1 MQLKRATDILLRIF
15 VYLASHPDED
25 HVSIH
30 DLSEALNWNKNLVIK
45 VAHLAVQQGYL
56 KAVRGRTGGVS
67 LAKPA
72 REYRV
77 GDIVR
82 LTEVNEELVECDEPR
97 CPFLNGGCRLRG
109 VLANAREAF
118 YRELNAVTLDQIVTS
133 SGAILLSKQKKIRVV
148 LPKAER

>member
-1 MQLKRATDILLRIF
+1 MQLKRSTDILLRILM
-15 VYLASHPDED
+15 YLASHPQVD
-25 HVSIH
+25 HISIH

-97 CPFLNGGCRLRG
+97 CPLLNGGCRLRG
-109 VLANAREAF
+109 VLFNAREAF
-118 YRELNAVTLDQIVTS
+118 YKELDGVTLDQIAVFPMDKIAT
-133 SGAILLSKQKKIRVV
+133 IRVV
-148 LPKAER
+148 SD

>member
-15 VYLASHPDED
+15 VYLASHPDEY

-97 CPFLNGGCRLRG
+97 CPLLNGGCRLRG
-109 VLANAREAF
+109 VLFNAREAF
-118 YRELNAVTLDQIVTS
+118 YKELDGVTLDQIAVFPMDKIAT
-133 SGAILLSKQKKIRVV
+133 IRVV
-148 LPKAER
+148 SD

>member
-82 LTEVNEELVECDEPR
+82 LTEVNEELVECDNPSGLRLIRKLDSNENIPNEI
-97 CPFLNGGCRLRG
+97 NGLVGD
-109 VLANAREAF
+109 VHMESF
-118 YRELNAVTLDQIVTS
+118 
-133 SGAILLSKQKKIRVV
+133 
-148 LPKAER
+148 

>member
-1 MQLKRATDILLRIF
+1 M
-15 VYLASHPDED
+15 
-25 HVSIH
+25 
-30 DLSEALNWNKNLVIK
+30 SEALNWNKNLVIK

-97 CPFLNGGCRLRG
+97 CPLLNGGCRLRG
-109 VLANAREAF
+109 VLFNAREAF
-118 YRELNAVTLDQIVTS
+118 YKELDGVTLDQIAVFPMDKIAT
-133 SGAILLSKQKKIRVV
+133 IRVV
-148 LPKAER
+148 SD

>member
-56 KAVRGRTGGVS
+56 KAVRGRTGVS

-77 GDIVR
+77 SDIVR

-97 CPFLNGGCRLRG
+97 CPLLNGGCRLRG
-109 VLANAREAF
+109 VLFNAREAF
-118 YRELNAVTLDQIVTS
+118 YKELDGVTLDQIAVFPMDKIAT
-133 SGAILLSKQKKIRVV
+133 IRVV
-148 LPKAER
+148 SD

>member
-15 VYLASHPDED
+15 VYLASHPDGD

-45 VAHLAVQQGYL
+45 VAHLAVQRGLL
-56 KAVRGRTGGVS
+56 KAVRGRTGGVV

-82 LTEVNEELVECDEPR
+82 LTEVNEEFVECDIPLSVSQRRLPLTRCSFQRPR
-97 CPFLNGGCRLRG
+97 SVFQGTRRG
-109 VLANAREAF
+109 DARSDRRQF
-118 YRELNAVTLDQIVTS
+118 RQDS
-133 SGAILLSKQKKIRVV
+133 
-148 LPKAER
+148 

>member
-25 HVSIH
+25 NVSIH

-97 CPFLNGGCRLRG
+97 CPLLNGGCRLRG
-109 VLANAREAF
+109 VLFNAREAF
-118 YRELNAVTLDQIVTS
+118 YKELDGVTLDQIAVFPMDKIAT
-133 SGAILLSKQKKIRVV
+133 IRVV
-148 LPKAER
+148 SD

>member
-15 VYLASHPDED
+15 VYLASHPDEV

-97 CPFLNGGCRLRG
+97 CPLLNGGCRLRG
-109 VLANAREAF
+109 VLFNAREAF
-118 YRELNAVTLDQIVTS
+118 YKELDGVTLDQIAVFPMDKIAT
-133 SGAILLSKQKKIRVV
+133 IRVV
-148 LPKAER
+148 SD

>member
-15 VYLASHPDED
+15 VYLASHPYED

-97 CPFLNGGCRLRG
+97 CPLLNGGCRLRG
-109 VLANAREAF
+109 VLFNAREAF
-118 YRELNAVTLDQIVTS
+118 YKELDGVTLDQIAVFPMDKIAT
-133 SGAILLSKQKKIRVV
+133 IRVV
-148 LPKAER
+148 SD

>member
-15 VYLASHPDED
+15 VYLVSHPDED

-97 CPFLNGGCRLRG
+97 CPLLNGGCRLRG
-109 VLANAREAF
+109 VLFNAREAF
-118 YRELNAVTLDQIVTS
+118 YKELDGVTLDQIAVFPMDKIAT
-133 SGAILLSKQKKIRVV
+133 IRVV
-148 LPKAER
+148 SD

>member
-67 LAKPA
+67 IGRAH
-72 REYRV
+72 V
-77 GDIVR
+77 
-82 LTEVNEELVECDEPR
+82 
-97 CPFLNGGCRLRG
+97 
-109 VLANAREAF
+109 
-118 YRELNAVTLDQIVTS
+118 
-133 SGAILLSKQKKIRVV
+133 
-148 LPKAER
+148 

>member
-1 MQLKRATDILLRIF
+1 MLFTDEREFRSSTDILLRIF
-15 VYLASHPDED
+15 VYLASHPDEN

-97 CPFLNGGCRLRG
+97 CPLLNGGCRLRG
-109 VLANAREAF
+109 VLFNAREAF
-118 YRELNAVTLDQIVTS
+118 YKELDGVTLDQIAVFPMDKIAT
-133 SGAILLSKQKKIRVV
+133 IRVV
-148 LPKAER
+148 SD

>member
-15 VYLASHPDED
+15 VYLAS
-25 HVSIH
+25 
-30 DLSEALNWNKNLVIK
+30 
-45 VAHLAVQQGYL
+45 HLAVQQGYL

-97 CPFLNGGCRLRG
+97 CPLLNGGCRLRG
-109 VLANAREAF
+109 VLFNAREAF
-118 YRELNAVTLDQIVTS
+118 YKELDGVTLDQIAVFPMDKIAT
-133 SGAILLSKQKKIRVV
+133 IRVV
-148 LPKAER
+148 SD

>member
-15 VYLASHPDED
+15 VYLASHPDEN

-97 CPFLNGGCRLRG
+97 CPLLNGGCRLRG
-109 VLANAREAF
+109 VLFSAREAF
-118 YRELNAVTLDQIVTS
+118 YKELDGVTLDQIAVFPMDKIAT
-133 SGAILLSKQKKIRVV
+133 IRVV
-148 LPKAER
+148 SD

>member
-1 MQLKRATDILLRIF
+1 MQLKRSTDILLRIF
-15 VYLASHPDED
+15 VYLASHPDEN

-97 CPFLNGGCRLRG
+97 CPLLNGGCRLRG
-109 VLANAREAF
+109 VLFNAREAF
-118 YRELNAVTLDQIVTS
+118 YKELDGVTRDQIAVFPMDKIAT
-133 SGAILLSKQKKIRVV
+133 IRVV
-148 LPKAER
+148 SD